1 MQLMLIFFSALHPID
16 RSRWQFQNLRRQI
29 AEGAELQARRFFEWL
44 QRSEPSDAP
53 DWLGPLFLWLLR
65 GAAVMFIC
73 IFLYWGVKAILH
85 LLKQRQKRSVSTAV
99 RQTPIETQTVQDWLA
114 QASAAQSQQDYAAAC
129 RALYM
134 ALLIHL
140 EKMEWLA
147 QNPALTD
154 QEYLRRL
161 DALWV
166 LYPQTAELPQA
177 WSQLFNTH
185 ELICYGAQ
193 APSLEAFQRCQQAY
207 QRLMTEL
214 TPCRPV
220 GS

>member
-1 MQLMLIFFSALHPID
+1 MLILLSALNPIE
-16 RSRWQFQNLRRQI
+16 RSQWQFKNIRRQI
-29 AEGAELQARRFFEWL
+29 AEGGELQLKRFFDWL
-44 QRSEPSDAP
+44 RRADSPAQDAP
-53 DWLGPLFLWLLR
+53 DWLGPLLLWLLR
-65 GAAVMFIC
+65 GAAAVFIC
-73 IFLYWGVKAILH
+73 ILLYWGVKAILN
-85 LLKQRQKRSVSTAV
+85 LLKQRQKTSVPTAV
-99 RQTPIETQTVQDWLA
+99 QQTSLETQTVQDWLA
-114 QASAAQSQQDYAAAC
+114 QAAAAQSQQDYAAAC

-166 LYPQTAELPQA
+166 LYPQATEIPQA

-193 APSLEAFQRCQQAY
+193 DPSLEGFQRCQQAY
-207 QRLMTEL
+207 QRLTTDL
-214 TPCRPV
+214 APCRPV
-220 GS
+220 VP